1 MAQEITISGTTI
13 PTPQEFH
20 IERYNL
26 TKAGRVATGDMKM
39 DLIAKKR
46 KFLLRYR
53 VLSGTQLNN
62 ILTLIDGPGI
72 VFFTVGYIENGVTKT
87 AICYAGHIPSHL
99 FRTDGKWYWRDVNFD
114 LIEV

>member
-1 MAQEITISGTTI
+1 MSQEITISGTAI

-26 TKAGRVATGDMKM
+26 TKAGRVATGEMKM

-53 VLSGTQLNN
+53 VLSGTQLNA
-62 ILTLIDGPGI
+62 ILDLIDGPGI
-72 VFFTVGYIENGVTKT
+72 VFFTVSYIESGTTNQQYVMQDIYLLT
-87 AICYAGHIPSHL
+87 YL
-99 FRTDGKWYWRDVNFD
+99 ERTVSGIGEM
-114 LIEV
+114 LTSI